1 MKAEDNA
8 VIFSDRFSAGRDLAR
23 QLIQYKKY
31 KPVILALSRGGVPVF
46 FVLNLSAGFFDIFQ
60 NLLVSS

>member
-8 VIFSDRFSAGRDLAR
+8 VIFSDRFSAGRALAR

-31 KPVILALSRGGVPVF
+31 KPVILALSR
-46 FVLNLSAGFFDIFQ
+46 
-60 NLLVSS
+60 